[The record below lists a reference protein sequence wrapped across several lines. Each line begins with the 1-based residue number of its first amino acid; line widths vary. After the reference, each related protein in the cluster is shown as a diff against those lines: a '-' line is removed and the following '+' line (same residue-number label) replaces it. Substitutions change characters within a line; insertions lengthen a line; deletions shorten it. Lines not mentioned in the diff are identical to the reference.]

1 MKWIQRQKYFLDF
14 TLSSLLRRK
23 GKHLSL
29 LVVYALIVFLIGSVM
44 LFAGAIRKT
53 AVDVL
58 TDGPEMTVQRIIAGR
73 HDFIPLH
80 YIESIQ
86 NIRGVRT
93 VRPRLWGYH
102 FHPTSGANYTLM
114 AAPGFEYGPD
124 QVVVGAGVARS
135 WSGIAEDRLYLVGF
149 DGRAHLL
156 KIVET
161 LDSGI
166 DLAAADLI
174 LMAAST
180 FRDITGVPDG
190 YATDLAVEIR
200 NPRECATIAEKVVRL
215 FPETRPIL
223 KSEIL
228 RTYAAVFD
236 WRSGYVVVLL
246 AGSVLAFFIFAWDR
260 AVGLSAEERGEIGV
274 LRAVGWD
281 VSDILILKW
290 WEGGVIS
297 LTAFFLGMIGAYLHV
312 FLASAPLFAHA
323 LKGWAVLYPELHL
336 YPDPNPYEIGALFFL
351 TVVPFGFVTLIPA
364 WKAAVTDPVS
374 VMR

>member
-1 MKWIQRQKYFLDF
+1 MNWIQRQKYYLDF

-29 LVVYALIVFLIGSVM
+29 LLVYALIIFLLGSVL

-53 AVDVL
+53 AAEVL
-58 TDGPEMTVQRIIAGR
+58 IDGPEMTIQRIIAGR
-73 HDFIPLH
+73 HDFISLRC
-80 YIESIQ
+80 IDSIQ
-86 NIRGVRT
+86 DIRGVRS

-102 FHPTSGANYTLM
+102 FHPASGANYTLM
-114 AAPGFEYGPD
+114 VAPDFEYGPD
-124 QVVVGAGVARS
+124 QVIVGAGVARS
-135 WSGIAEDRLYLVGF
+135 WSGIAQDRLYLVGF

-156 KIVET
+156 KIADI
-161 LDSGI
+161 LDAGV
-166 DLAAADLI
+166 DMVAADLI
-174 LMAAST
+174 LMAEST
-180 FRDITGVPDG
+180 FREITGVPEG
-190 YATDLAVEIR
+190 YATDLAVEVR
-200 NPRECATIAEKVVRL
+200 NPRECTTIAEKVVRL

-223 KSEIL
+223 KAEIL

-246 AGSVLAFFIFAWDR
+246 AGSAFAFFIFAWDR
-260 AVGLSAEERGEIGV
+260 AVGLSASERREIGV

-281 VSDILILKW
+281 VTDILILKW

-312 FLASAPLFAHA
+312 FWASAPLFGHA
-323 LKGWAVLYPELHL
+323 LKGWAVLYPEFRLCA
-336 YPDPNPYEIGALFFL
+336 YPEPYSIGALFFL
-351 TVVPFGFVTLIPA
+351 SVVPYGFVTLIPA

-374 VMR
+374 VMK